1 MSEFRRRLI
10 NNNTIS
16 NTHPNLVFWLP
27 LNKEGATKDIISGTD
42 VILGPAIQNNTGNFS
57 YSPEYGM
64 YCVNF
69 KNKLSIGEYL
79 VKWPTE
85 IFTSKYFET
94 NDITVYCECLLLESY
109 NRNHAC
115 FIINNLENVN
125 SITSTSPVYNNTTL
139 LKKWLTNETLY
150 LAHVFNDDNRKYYQ
164 QGKLYNTYSVHT
176 PYLPST
182 WADKTDNNLYIGPVI
197 LPTTVPINAYSPY
210 KLYIRNFRIYN
221 KCLTLDEINNIKNE
235 IY

>member
-10 NNNTIS
+10 NNNTLS
-16 NTHPNLVFWLP
+16 NIHSNLVFWLP

-57 YSPEYGM
+57 YSPEQGM

-69 KNKLSIGEYL
+69 QGELRLGEYL

-94 NDITVYCECLLLESY
+94 NDITVYCECLLLEYSGKT
-109 NRNHAC
+109 HTC
-115 FIINNLENVN
+115 FIINNLKDVN
-125 SITSTSPVYNNTTL
+125 SVTSISPLYNATAL
-139 LKKWLTNETLY
+139 LKNWPINKTLY

-164 QGKLYNTYSVHT
+164 QEKLYNTYSVHT

-197 LPTTVPINAYSPY
+197 IPPTASIHYYYPY